1 VFPSVFSFY
10 RLFSNLSL
18 EFKLVLQQF
27 NFKSLQKRQIGNLS
41 VAAVTI
47 KAMKKNKTLF
57 SWRLTLI
64 IVLGCLGG
72 VAVTLFGRH
81 VDSMSDLPLGPT
93 PLSWTFK
100 TSSAKVTATFSEKSN
115 MIKKRV
121 LAEPVLPEIDM
132 VVPAETEQALFA
144 LG

>member
-1 VFPSVFSFY
+1 M
-10 RLFSNLSL
+10 NL
-18 EFKLVLQQF
+18 
-27 NFKSLQKRQIGNLS
+27 IGNLS

-57 SWRLTLI
+57 SWRLALI
-64 IVLGCLGG
+64 IILGCLGG
-72 VAVTLFGRH
+72 LAVTLFGRH

-100 TSSAKVTATFSEKSN
+100 ASSASVAATFAEVSTMEKKNGMNES
-115 MIKKRV
+115 
-121 LAEPVLPEIDM
+121 VLPELDL
-132 VVPAETEQALFA
+132 VAPAETEHALFA